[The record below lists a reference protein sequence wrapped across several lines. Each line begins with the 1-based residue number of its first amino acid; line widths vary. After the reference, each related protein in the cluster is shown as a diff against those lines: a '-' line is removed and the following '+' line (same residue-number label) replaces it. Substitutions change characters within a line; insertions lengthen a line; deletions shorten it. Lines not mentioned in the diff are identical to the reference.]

1 MSTSKVKVTV
11 VERDG
16 EELEWREE
24 SSAFRDLIQA
34 LGIVAEDKVTISG
47 GELDPSASGHPG
59 VEGSVYFSSNG
70 NIYKKIG
77 INPTEWEVFSGG
89 GGSSQYLKDLL
100 DVDDNLSPEDNNA
113 LIFDIDSNQWEAKP
127 ICHPQH
133 DYGLITEPVDCG
145 QYDYGFLT

>member
-1 MSTSKVKVTV
+1 MTLSKVKVTV

-24 SSAFRDLIQA
+24 TSSIRDLIQA
-34 LGIVAEDKVTISG
+34 VGLITEDKIAIAG
-47 GELDPSASGHPG
+47 GTLDPVVDGFPG
-59 VEGSVYFSSNG
+59 DEGSVYFSSNG

-77 INPTEWEVFSGG
+77 PNSNDWQIFSGG
-89 GGSSQYLKDLL
+89 GGSAQYLKDLL
-100 DVDDNLSPEDNNA
+100 DVDNNLSPDNNNT
-113 LIFDIDSNQWEAKP
+113 LLYDTDTSLWHAKP

-145 QYDYGFLT
+145 QYDYGFLN